1 MSIETFGANW
11 VIIGLMLTAAF
22 AMGMTL
28 LILNWIVAPQKPSW
42 MKAAPYESGL
52 PDVTPVQ
59 PRYTARF
66 YIVAMLFVI
75 FDIEAIFLF
84 PWAVLFTQLGALR
97 VCGDARLH
105 RVALR
110 RVRLRLEERGP
121 GVGLIHDR
129 YDKNIFITSLD
140 FLFNWARRSSLW
152 WLQFGLACCAIEMI
166 AASMSRFDLAERFGM
181 LYRASPRQADMMFIA
196 GTVTKKMAPVIRTL
210 YDQMPEPKWVIS
222 MGSCANVGGPYDT
235 YAVVQ
240 GVDQVIPVDIY
251 VPGCPPTPEALYYG
265 VLELQNKVI
274 KYETMARKQGI
285 VAAEENRRAERQ
297 AAMGALDAVPA
308 QPGV

>member
-1 MSIETFGANW
+1 M
-11 VIIGLMLTAAF
+11 
-22 AMGMTL
+22 
-28 LILNWIVAPQKPSW
+28 
-42 MKAAPYESGL
+42 
-52 PDVTPVQ
+52 
-59 PRYTARF
+59 
-66 YIVAMLFVI
+66 
-75 FDIEAIFLF
+75 
-84 PWAVLFTQLGALR
+84 
-97 VCGDARLH
+97 
-105 RVALR
+105 
-110 RVRLRLEERGP
+110 
-121 GVGLIHDR
+121 GLIHDR

-297 AAMGALDAVPA
+297 AATGALDAVPA